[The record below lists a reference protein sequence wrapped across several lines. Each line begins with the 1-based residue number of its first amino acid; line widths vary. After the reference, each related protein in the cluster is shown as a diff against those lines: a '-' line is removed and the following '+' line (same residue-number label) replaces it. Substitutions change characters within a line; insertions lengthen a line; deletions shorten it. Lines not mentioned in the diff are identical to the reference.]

1 MSDKYAVITAHRTEF
16 PVHLMCRIL
25 AVSRAGYDDA
35 KGRALSAR
43 TTADVSPA
51 ATITDT
57 FTRCLMAA
65 TARLACRR
73 PCAPPGITWAA
84 SAWRA

>member
-57 FTRCLMAA
+57 FTACHGCYGALSVKQALRAA
-65 TARLACRR
+65 GHRV
-73 PCAPPGITWAA
+73 
-84 SAWRA
+84 